1 MSDSLFRLAEKVE
14 LYLGKLHNIAAH
26 VQINSARTIW
36 LEAHRSFQTARCEV
50 RRRRADRLR
59 TQLLTLAKAS
69 DELCTLAA
77 QHKDFQE
84 VCAEARQAINAFRA
98 ALGD

>member
-1 MSDSLFRLAEKVE
+1 MSDTPFELAEKVE

-50 RRRRADRLR
+50 RRRRADRLHA
-59 TQLLTLAKAS
+59 QLLTLAKTS

-77 QHKDFQE
+77 QNQNFQE
-84 VCAEARQAINAFRA
+84 VCAEARQAIDALKA
-98 ALGD
+98 ILGD